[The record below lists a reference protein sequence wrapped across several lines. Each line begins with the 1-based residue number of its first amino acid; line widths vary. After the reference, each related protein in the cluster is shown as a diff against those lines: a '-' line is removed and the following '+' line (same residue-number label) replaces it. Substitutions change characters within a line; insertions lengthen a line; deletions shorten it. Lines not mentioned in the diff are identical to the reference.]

1 VAIEHPK
8 DADLA
13 AGIVLS
19 EVIPFMSKKLPHAT
33 LPQDNAH
40 WATLNVEGGVASF
53 VHSFL
58 YHCTLFAL
66 IRFTNISLPTC
77 LKCS

>member
-13 AGIVLS
+13 AGIVLA
-19 EVIPFMSKKLPHAT
+19 EVIPFMSKKLPPAT
-33 LPQDNAH
+33 PPQDNAH
-40 WATLNVEGGVASF
+40 WAPLNVEGGVASF
-53 VHSFL
+53 LHSFQC
-58 YHCTLFAL
+58 HSTLFAL
-66 IRFTNISLPTC
+66 IWFTNISLMTC